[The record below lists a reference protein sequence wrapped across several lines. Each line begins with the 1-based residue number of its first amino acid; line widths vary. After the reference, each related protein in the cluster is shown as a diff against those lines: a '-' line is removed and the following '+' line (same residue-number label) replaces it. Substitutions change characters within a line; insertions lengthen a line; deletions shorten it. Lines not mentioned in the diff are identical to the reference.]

1 MNLGETYVL
10 DGIDRQL
17 LDELQ
22 SDCKRSL
29 KEIGGSVGLSAP
41 SVMERVRK
49 LENAGI
55 ILGYH
60 ALLDARRMG
69 LDISAF
75 IGVSISNPKLLSA
88 FEEWVD
94 SMPQVLECHHVT
106 GSHTLLLK
114 VKTQNTED
122 LEQLISRVRS
132 MEGVASTET
141 MVVLSTHTE
150 RVEVALPAA
159 EPASD
164 TRRRKRPRRRAGTPE
179 TPQTTQ
185 T

>member
-29 KEIGGSVGLSAP
+29 KEIGASVGLSAP

-55 ILGYH
+55 IKGYH
-60 ALLDARRMG
+60 ALLDARKVG

-75 IGVSISNPKLLSA
+75 IGVSISDPRLLMA

-94 SMPQVLECHHVT
+94 SIALVLECHHVT
-106 GSHTLLLK
+106 GGHTLLLK
-114 VKTQNTED
+114 VKTRNTED
-122 LEQLISRVRS
+122 LEQLISRIRS
-132 MEGVASTET
+132 MQGVASTET

-150 RVEVALPAA
+150 RAEIALPPG

-164 TRRRKRPRRRAGTPE
+164 ARRRKRPRRSADSPE
-179 TPQTTQ
+179 PPQTK
-185 T
+185 

>member
-1 MNLGETYVL
+1 MILGERYIL

-17 LDELQ
+17 LEELQ

-29 KEIGGSVGLSAP
+29 KEIGAVVGLSAP
-41 SVMERVRK
+41 SVLERVRK

-55 ILGYH
+55 IKGYH
-60 ALLDARRMG
+60 ALLDARKVG

-75 IGVSISNPKLLSA
+75 IGVSISDPRLLMA

-94 SMPQVLECHHVT
+94 SVVQVLECHHVT
-106 GSHTLLLK
+106 GGHTLLLK

-122 LEQLISRVRS
+122 LEQLISRIRS
-132 MEGVASTET
+132 MDAVAGTET
-141 MVVLSTHTE
+141 MVVLSTFTE
-150 RVEVALPAA
+150 RAEIALPPG

-164 TRRRKRPRRRAGTPE
+164 TRRRKRPRRSADSPE
-179 TPQTTQ
+179 PPQTT
-185 T
+185 

>member
-1 MNLGETYVL
+1 MKLGETYVI

-22 SDCKRSL
+22 RDCKRSL
-29 KEIGGSVGLSAP
+29 KEIGAVVGLSAP
-41 SVMERVRK
+41 SVLERVRK
-49 LENAGI
+49 LESAGI
-55 ILGYH
+55 IKGYH
-60 ALLDARRMG
+60 ALLDARKVG

-75 IGVSISNPKLLSA
+75 IGVSVSNPLLLSA
-88 FEEWVD
+88 FEAWVE
-94 SMPQVLECHHVT
+94 SIPHVLECHHVT

-150 RVEVALPAA
+150 RAEIALPPA

-164 TRRRKRPRRRAGTPE
+164 PRRRKRPRRPPAPPE
-179 TPQTTQ
+179 NPAP
-185 T
+185 

>member
-1 MNLGETYVL
+1 MNLGKTYMI
-10 DGIDRQL
+10 DEIDRQL

-29 KEIGGSVGLSAP
+29 KEIGASVGLSAP

-55 ILGYH
+55 IKGYH
-60 ALLDARRMG
+60 AFLDARKLG

-75 IGVSISNPKLLSA
+75 IGVSISDPQLLQA
-88 FEEWVD
+88 FETWVD
-94 SMPQVLECHHVT
+94 SVAQVLECHHVT
-106 GSHTLLLK
+106 GGFTLVLK
-114 VKTQNTED
+114 VKTPDTEA
-122 LEQLISRVRS
+122 LEQLISRIRS
-132 MEGVASTET
+132 MDGVAGTET

-150 RVEVALPAA
+150 RAEIPLPPS

-164 TRRRKRPRRRAGTPE
+164 TRRRKRPRRSADSPQ
-179 TPQTTQ
+179 TPQSA
-185 T
+185 

>member
-1 MNLGETYVL
+1 MNLGERYIL
-10 DGIDRQL
+10 DEIDRQL

-29 KEIGGSVGLSAP
+29 KEIGALVGLSAP

-55 ILGYH
+55 IKGYH
-60 ALLDARRMG
+60 AFLDARKIG
-69 LDISAF
+69 LDIAAF
-75 IGVSISNPKLLSA
+75 IGVSIGDPKLLTA

-94 SMPQVLECHHVT
+94 AVPQVLECHHVT
-106 GSHTLLLK
+106 GGHTLLLK
-114 VKTQNTED
+114 VKTRNTED
-122 LEQLISRVRS
+122 LEQLISRIRS
-132 MEGVASTET
+132 IEGVASTET

-150 RVEVALPAA
+150 RAEIALPMG

-164 TRRRKRPRRRAGTPE
+164 ARRRKRPRRSAESPQ
-179 TPQTTQ
+179 TPQTT
-185 T
+185 